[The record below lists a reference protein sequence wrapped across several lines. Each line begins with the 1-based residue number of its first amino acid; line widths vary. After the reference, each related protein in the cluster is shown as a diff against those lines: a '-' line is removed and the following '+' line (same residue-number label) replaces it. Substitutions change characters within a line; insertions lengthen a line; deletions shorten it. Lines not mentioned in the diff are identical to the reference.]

1 MDMRHAI
8 MTLTVLLLA
17 GVAPAEQRDSDLNP
31 PFEIP
36 LDVEMRADLVYAS
49 PGGRDLHLD
58 LFLPR
63 SQDGLAPAV
72 VYLHGG
78 GWRGGNKR
86 QFWRQAAHM
95 ATRGFVGVSVEYR
108 LSGEA
113 KFPAPVED
121 AKAAVRWLRANA
133 SELGID
139 PNRIG
144 AAGGSAGG
152 HLAAMLGT
160 TPGVQKFEGDGGHA
174 EFSSRVQAVAGI
186 NPALDFSGV
195 GAREADQRALYEFLG
210 SSYQENLDL
219 WAEAS
224 PVRHVGEDSAPFLFL
239 HGTED
244 RTVPYRRS
252 VEMRDKL
259 EAAGVRAEIFT
270 ADGAHGFFNGPPWY
284 QPSLEAMEEFFVDT
298 LGAPSSD
305 QR

>member
-1 MDMRHAI
+1 MRHATI
-8 MTLTVLLLA
+8 TILTVLLLA
-17 GVAPAEQRDSDLNP
+17 GVVPAEQRDSDLNP

-63 SQDGLAPAV
+63 SEDGLAPAV

-78 GWRGGNKR
+78 GWRSGNKR

-139 PNRIG
+139 TNRIG

-160 TPGVQKFEGDGGHA
+160 TSGVQKFEGDGGHA
-174 EFSSRVQAVAGI
+174 EFSSRVQAVAGF
-186 NPALDFSGV
+186 NPALDFSGI
-195 GAREADQRALYEFLG
+195 GARSGPAGALPVPGFVLPGESGSLGRGVACPSCGGRFCAFLVP
-210 SSYQENLDL
+210 
-219 WAEAS
+219 A
-224 PVRHVGEDSAPFLFL
+224 RHRGPNGALPAVG
-239 HGTED
+239 
-244 RTVPYRRS
+244 
-252 VEMRDKL
+252 
-259 EAAGVRAEIFT
+259 
-270 ADGAHGFFNGPPWY
+270 
-284 QPSLEAMEEFFVDT
+284 
-298 LGAPSSD
+298 
-305 QR
+305 

>member
-1 MDMRHAI
+1 MRHSILA
-8 MTLTVLLLA
+8 MLTALLMA
-17 GVAPAEQRDSDLNP
+17 GLAPAQQPDDVNP
-31 PFEIP
+31 PFEVP
-36 LDVEMRADLVYAS
+36 SGVEMRADLVYAS

-58 LFLPR
+58 LFLPP
-63 SQDGLAPAV
+63 SQDELAPAV

-78 GWRGGNKR
+78 GWRAGNKR
-86 QFWRQAAHM
+86 QFWRHAAHM
-95 ATRGFVGVSVEYR
+95 ASKGFIGVSVEYR

-113 KFPAPVED
+113 TFPAAVED
-121 AKAAVRWLRANA
+121 AKAVVRWLRANA

-139 PNRIG
+139 TNRIG

-160 TPGVQKFEGDGGHA
+160 TPGVQKLEGDGGHA
-174 EFSSRVQAVAGI
+174 EFSSQVQAVGGF
-186 NPALDFSGV
+186 NPALDFSGI
-195 GAREADQRALYEFLG
+195 GGGEAAQRTLYEFLG
-210 SSYQENLDL
+210 SSYQENPDL

-244 RTVPYRRS
+244 RTVPYRQS

-270 ADGAHGFFNGPPWY
+270 ADGAPHGFFNGPPWY
-284 QPSLEAMEEFFVDT
+284 QPSLEAMEEFFVET